1 MKRGIVTMLVCIL
14 VSLPIMANAAEGQNN
29 TGPVLLIAGG
39 TGVTAL
45 GVVALLY
52 GEKNYNDN
60 KNDYRVTKDEADRV
74 HKNWQTLGYVTM
86 GVGVA
91 AVLTGVFLYD
101 NNPKTT
107 VSMDV
112 VNKTP
117 ILVATHLF

>member
-1 MKRGIVTMLVCIL
+1 MKRGIVALLVGML
-14 VSLPIMANAAEGQNN
+14 VSLPVMASAVEGQNN

-45 GVVALLY
+45 GIVALLY
-52 GEKNYNDN
+52 GEKDYNDN
-60 KNDYRVTKDEADRV
+60 MNDYRVSKEEADRV

-112 VNKTP
+112 VNSTP
-117 ILVATHLF
+117 ILVATHQF